1 MTCLGWVILS
11 RWFAS
16 HNSGFLQV
24 LKQLPTTS
32 GKLKS
37 VHLVENSARMRNLQE
52 SKLRKASQD
61 GNFEIVWHDAIEE
74 IEHEEDVF
82 TMLVA
87 HEFFDAL
94 PVNVIEVSCVHRNWG
109 GFLYSMGIIENPTRL
124 E

>member
-1 MTCLGWVILS
+1 
-11 RWFAS
+11 
-16 HNSGFLQV
+16 
-24 LKQLPTTS
+24 
-32 GKLKS
+32 
-37 VHLVENSARMRNLQE
+37 MRNLQE

-94 PVNVIEVSCVHRNWG
+94 PVNVIEVSCVHRSGEGFCTQWG
-109 GFLYSMGIIENPTRL
+109 L
-124 E
+124 